1 MGEPLGEAEKN
12 KEMKVKMCG
21 LSPYLVSQD
30 GVITKFVSAN
40 QHFTPTFSMQ
50 RFKFLRRDCKLSC
63 SSVPSSQNPAEKL
76 LAGNLRL

>member
-1 MGEPLGEAEKN
+1 MAEKN

-21 LSPYLVSQD
+21 LSPHLVSQD
-30 GVITKFVSAN
+30 DVIKFVSAN
-40 QHFTPTFSMQ
+40 QHFTLTFSMQ

-63 SSVPSSQNPAEKL
+63 SFVSSSQNPAEKL